1 MERYR
6 LSELVQLSGVT
17 PRTIRFYI
25 AEGLLPPPEGNGPA
39 AVYTAEHRDRLRL
52 IGLLKDRYLPLKEIR
67 RQLATLTAE
76 EVRERLGQGE
86 GGGGVALPGAAAA
99 GVGAPKP
106 DAALNYLDRVLGQAA
121 AARGVRE
128 HQPVGNPPPV
138 AAPPPPFPPATSPR
152 RPQPGNA
159 PSAAPRARG
168 GSGSSWPTAW
178 SCTSARTG
186 GARPARWRRWSGRR
200 ASCSARSRRASGA
213 GSGGDVPAAP
223 RRRRHC
229 LHRRRRPNQRARHN
243 RRPPRQHLTE

>member
-52 IGLLKDRYLPLKEIR
+52 IGLLKDHYLPLKEIR

-86 GGGGVALPGAAAA
+86 GGGGVALPGSAAA

-159 PSAAPRARG
+159 PSAAPPRE
-168 GSGSSWPTAW
+168 
-178 SCTSARTG
+178 
-186 GARPARWRRWSGRR
+186 RWERIVLADGVELHVRE
-200 ASCSARSRRASGA
+200 
-213 GSGGDVPAAP
+213 D
-223 RRRRHC
+223 RRRETGPLEALVR
-229 LHRRRRPNQRARHN
+229 QARK
-243 RRPPRQHLTE
+243 LLGEE